1 MLRRR
6 RIVPVQVVHAV
17 LCMHLPPAPSWLPSS
32 AMPQKVVVAVRF
44 VGLALFVAFVGLA
57 LFVASVVCMLPCV
70 VCSLVWDQLGL
81 APT

>member
-1 MLRRR
+1 
-6 RIVPVQVVHAV
+6 
-17 LCMHLPPAPSWLPSS
+17 
-32 AMPQKVVVAVRF
+32 MPQKVVVAVRF